1 MFGEDFVT
9 QDNAVTVEQKSESKD
24 EISDSDPNN
33 FQIYIAT

>member
-1 MFGEDFVT
+1 MFGEDYVT

-24 EISDSDPNN
+24 EISDSDPAH

>member
-9 QDNAVTVEQKSESKD
+9 QDNAVTVEQKNDSKV
-24 EISDSDPNN
+24 EISDSDPSD